1 MRRTSVHIFM
11 NIEVDTSSTINV
23 NFSKASKSFSL
34 SGFNL
39 TNAGIQASCNALK
52 FSLTDFDHTPLQFS
66 GGI

>member
-39 TNAGIQASCNALK
+39 TNAGVQATLSTLR
-52 FSLTDFDHTPLQFS
+52 SYLTDFDHTPLQFS